1 MLFPYSEIT
10 CPAVPILENGERILY
25 SEDPLENGNFAFD
38 VEILYRCFN
47 DYTLQGVTTRHCD
60 GDGTSVIGSFDGMA
74 PMCDLI
80 GTVIT

>member
-10 CPAVPILENGERILY
+10 CPAVPILENGEGILY
-25 SEDPLENGNFAFD
+25 SQDPLENGNFAFD
-38 VEILYRCFN
+38 VEILYRCSN
-47 DYTLQGVTTRHCD
+47 DYTLQGVTARHCD